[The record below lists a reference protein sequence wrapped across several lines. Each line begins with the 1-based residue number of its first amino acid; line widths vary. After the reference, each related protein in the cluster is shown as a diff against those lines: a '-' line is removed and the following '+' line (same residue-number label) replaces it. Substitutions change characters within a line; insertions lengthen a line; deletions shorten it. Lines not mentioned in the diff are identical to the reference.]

1 MEPIPALSPDLIITF
16 VALVTALITMIT
28 YINKI
33 HDWIQKMD
41 SQEKEI
47 KGIKEEQRIL
57 VGGILACLKGL
68 KEQGCNG
75 PVTKGIADIENYIN
89 KKAHDE

>member
-1 MEPIPALSPDLIITF
+1 MNPIAISPDLIITF
-16 VALVTALITMIT
+16 TALITALITMAT
-28 YINKI
+28 YVNKI
-33 HDWIQKMD
+33 HDWIRKMD
-41 SQEKEI
+41 SQDEEI
-47 KGIKEEQRIL
+47 RDIKEEQRIL

-75 PVTKGIADIENYIN
+75 PVTKGIADIEDYIN

>member
-1 MEPIPALSPDLIITF
+1 MEPIPALNPDLIITF

>member
-1 MEPIPALSPDLIITF
+1 MNPIPAISPDLIITF
-16 VALVTALITMIT
+16 AALVTALITMIT

-41 SQEKEI
+41 SQDEEI

-75 PVTKGIADIENYIN
+75 PVTRGINEIEDYIN